1 MIDIYLKKR
10 NIAAGCY
17 VVGMAAIIAANAAD
31 EQHLATWFLWP
42 TVAALV
48 AACWFY
54 LKAKKRSGG
63 WMLLL
68 IPLPGL
74 APFVY
79 WWMDDCSAER
89 ENIACVVCGAA
100 NFPEDK
106 LCRFC
111 KSPMPTPVI

>member
-1 MIDIYLKKR
+1 
-10 NIAAGCY
+10 
-17 VVGMAAIIAANAAD
+17 MAAIIAANASGKQELTEWVA
-31 EQHLATWFLWP
+31 LP
-42 TVAALV
+42 TGAALF
-48 AACWFY
+48 ADCWFY

-89 ENIACVVCGAA
+89 ENIACAVCGAA

-106 LCRFC
+106 LCRLC
-111 KSPMPTPVI
+111 KSPIPTPVI